1 MGSVGRVA
9 GCVTGPFRFYQ
20 VKAPV
25 RMTHCDGPVPH
36 DQNFRHGR
44 GGDHAYQCGVEVL
57 CSRGKGTCD
66 NLLAH
71 FLAKRIVQP
80 CFRNAGVQASGF
92 PNLLDDE
99 WMWGGTME
107 DIHQTVRYG
116 IRNEDHLDTR
126 WSEMP
131 AFGRDGLLDDQEIDQ
146 VVHYVL
152 RLSGQNADAAMA
164 AAGEEVYMF
173 NCASCH
179 GDSGEGDTFVGA
191 PPLNSA
197 IWLYGGTFE
206 DIRHTVVH
214 SRFGIMPGFAGRLR
228 DAEIRA
234 VAAYVHQL
242 GGGQ

>member
-1 MGSVGRVA
+1 MRRAKCKPKASA
-9 GCVTGPFRFYQ
+9 GLSSGPDPRT
-20 VKAPV
+20 P
-25 RMTHCDGPVPH
+25 R
-36 DQNFRHGR
+36 
-44 GGDHAYQCGVEVL
+44 
-57 CSRGKGTCD
+57 
-66 NLLAH
+66 
-71 FLAKRIVQP
+71 
-80 CFRNAGVQASGF
+80 
-92 PNLLDDE
+92 
-99 WMWGGTME
+99 
-107 DIHQTVRYG
+107 
-116 IRNEDHLDTR
+116 
-126 WSEMP
+126 
-131 AFGRDGLLDDQEIDQ
+131 
-146 VVHYVL
+146 
-152 RLSGQNADAAMA
+152 A

-179 GDSGEGDTFVGA
+179 GDNGEGDTFVGA